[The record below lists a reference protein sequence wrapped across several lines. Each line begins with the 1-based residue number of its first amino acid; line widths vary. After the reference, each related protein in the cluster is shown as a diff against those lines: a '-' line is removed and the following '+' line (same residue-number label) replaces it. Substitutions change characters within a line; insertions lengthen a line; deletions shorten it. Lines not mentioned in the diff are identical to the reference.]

1 MKEKYQ
7 KIREIIENSKV
18 GMMATNL
25 GKKPYNVFPIGIQ
38 QMDQNGDLWFF
49 SSKTSD
55 LFEDIQKNS
64 RVQIIYSNEEKQEYL
79 SVLGD
84 AVPLMLANKVHELW
98 NPMLSAWFEGK
109 TDPNLILLN
118 IKIEQAKY
126 WNSKTNQMVSLINI
140 PEIMA

>member
-25 GKKPYNVFPIGIQ
+25 GKMPYNVFPMGIQ

-49 SSKTSD
+49 SNKTSD